1 MKLDA
6 TLFEPYLN
14 YIALAFIAF
23 VVLYIRSY
31 TTEKAKMKALKSENS
46 KLVEE
51 SENIKKDFQLE
62 ISKRKYQYESKK
74 EQYVNFY
81 RLLDQFTNEA
91 NKKTQESLL
100 PILDE
105 FNRNFLNACNRNDK
119 KGETSAT
126 TVMSKKMQKLTFE
139 ANESLMRIKQETN
152 TIRLIASDEVIQKLN
167 LLEYAYDKNME
178 KATAMMN
185 NLPKQV
191 MLNDQQGMK
200 KSQTEIEVSAQ
211 LIKNIKDEIM
221 ELMRKELNEI

>member
-1 MKLDA
+1 MNLDF
-6 TLFEPYLN
+6 LKPYFN
-14 YIALAFIAF
+14 YIVLSLIALVA
-23 VVLYIRSY
+23 LYIRSY
-31 TTEKAKMKALKSENS
+31 ITEKAKIKALKNENS
-46 KLVEE
+46 KLVDE
-51 SENIKKDFQLE
+51 SERIKKDYHLE

-74 EQYVNFY
+74 EQYMNFF

-105 FNRNFLNACNRNDK
+105 FNRNFLNASNRNDK
-119 KGETSAT
+119 KGETNAT
-126 TVMSKKMQKLTFE
+126 TVMSKKIQKLTFE

-152 TIRLIASDEVIQKLN
+152 TIRLIASDEIIQKLN

-178 KATAMMN
+178 KATSMMN

-191 MLNDQQGMK
+191 MLNDQDGMK
-200 KSQTEIEVSAQ
+200 RNQTEIEVSGHV
-211 LIKNIKDEIM
+211 IKDIKDEII

>member
-14 YIALAFIAF
+14 YIALAFIAL

>member
-1 MKLDA
+1 MKFDM
-6 TLFEPYLN
+6 TLFEPYIN
-14 YIALAFIAF
+14 YIALAFIALLL
-23 VVLYIRSY
+23 LYIRSY
-31 TTEKAKMKALKSENS
+31 TAEKAKIKALKSENS

-51 SENIKKDFQLE
+51 SEKIKKDFQLE

-74 EQYVNFY
+74 EQYVSFY

-91 NKKTQESLL
+91 NKTTQESLL

-126 TVMSKKMQKLTFE
+126 TVMSKKMQKLAFD
-139 ANESLMRIKQETN
+139 ANESLIRIKQETN
-152 TIRLIASDEVIQKLN
+152 TIRLIASNEVIQKLN
-167 LLEYAYDKNME
+167 LLESAYDKNME
-178 KATAMMN
+178 MATAMMN

-200 KSQTEIEVSAQ
+200 KNQIEIEYSAQ
-211 LIKNIKDEIM
+211 VIKNIKDEII